1 LIIYPIALKI
11 ILMDFNHGMTRYG
24 IGQTVMRK
32 ERKELRNE
40 SSSGAYKDMKMFV
53 FQDVAPSP

>member
-1 LIIYPIALKI
+1 
-11 ILMDFNHGMTRYG
+11 MDFNHGMTRYG